1 MLRETEMLAEFPKQE
16 HLRRPADFKAVYDR
30 RCVQRCALFALFA
43 RPNSLDWN
51 RIGWSV
57 SKKHGGAVQ
66 RNRKKRLFR
75 EAYRLT
81 RSELGTGLDLIV
93 VPNLDVPLQL
103 PELRTLLTHAVRKVR
118 KRLEPRVPS

>member
-1 MLRETEMLAEFPKQE
+1 
-16 HLRRPADFKAVYDR
+16 
-30 RCVQRCALFALFA
+30 
-43 RPNSLDWN
+43 
-51 RIGWSV
+51 V

-103 PELRTLLTHAVRKVR
+103 PELRTLLAHAVRKVR
-118 KRLEPRVPS
+118 KRLEPRDPS